1 MAIQKTE
8 AQSFISNAYLESDT
22 TILAALSAP
31 IALPCPPEDIN
42 ICDTTTQQSITVT
55 AAGIARTF
63 HPTIVG
69 DFQHIF
75 SAGGDWNTTDAA
87 TRMEQVNAN
96 LYQMTAALP
105 AGNYQYKVAFD
116 GVWDGA
122 FPNTNVN
129 LNVPQ
134 GGMRVTF
141 SFVPYDLATRTAQI
155 HDSINNMTARLP
167 TSDEGAS
174 IDLLRITLGQPLD
187 ITHTVQIS
195 LQGQAPK
202 TVMARSILH
211 EPRYFYAG
219 NDLGYTYSAR
229 KTAFRVW
236 APTAA
241 DVQLLL
247 YKSEDGPASKQIAMQ
262 PGQQGT
268 WCTSVAM
275 SLANWYY
282 LYQVNVQGQTHTVV
296 DPYVKA
302 LAPNAARGMIVDMAA
317 INPEHWANDHYRTLT
332 NPVDAVIYETHVRDF
347 SIAAN
352 SGMSNKGKYLAFTER
367 NTTGPGPQ
375 NVATG
380 VDSLLQLGITHVQV
394 LPVFDFASIDE
405 TKPEQYNWG
414 YDPRTYNVPQGAYA
428 TTPHGSARIGEYK
441 QMIQSLH
448 GAGIGVIMDVVY
460 NHTFAIN
467 DSAFDLL
474 VPHYYYRTDD
484 YGRYSSGSGCGNEI
498 ASERPM
504 VQKFILDSLQYWVRE
519 YHVDGFRFDL
529 MALLGVDTMKAAV
542 QNLRALNPDIL
553 VYGEPW
559 TGGVSALPVQQ
570 LVYKG
575 RQKGLGLGVFNDNI
589 RNGLIGSVFDHSA
602 QGFAMGAPFKVD
614 SIKRG
619 VQGSIYDFTDAPG
632 ETINYVTSHDNLT
645 LWDKIADCNPRDS
658 EADRIKMDKLA
669 QAVVLTSQGV
679 PFIQGGEEFLR
690 TKSGNDNSYNAGDAI
705 NQFDWER
712 KAIYQNV
719 FDYYAGLIQLRRQHP
734 AFRMITAQDI
744 NTHLNFLDSAPN
756 TIAFTL
762 GEHAN
767 GDPWKYILVI
777 YNPNRSEVA
786 FNLPGGEWTIVGTQN
801 KATNS
806 IVAGSMACTI
816 LYQE

>member
-1 MAIQKTE
+1 VAIQTE
-8 AQSFISNAYLESDT
+8 VTVQTFITNAYLESDR
-22 TILAALSAP
+22 TILAALSTP
-31 IALPCPPEDIN
+31 IILPCPPENVVVQDI
-42 ICDTTTQQSITVT
+42 TTGQSIAVE
-55 AAGIARTF
+55 ASGIARTF

-75 SAGGDWNTTDAA
+75 SSGGDWNTTDPA
-87 TRMEQVNAN
+87 TRMEQVNEN

-105 AGNYQYKVAFD
+105 AGSYQYKVAFD
-116 GVWDGA
+116 GGWDGA
-122 FPNTNVN
+122 FPNINVN

-134 GGMRVTF
+134 GGLRVTF
-141 SFVPYDLATRTAQI
+141 SFVPYDLTTRTAQI
-155 HDSINNMTARLP
+155 YDNINNLTAKLP
-167 TSDEGAS
+167 TSDAGAS
-174 IDLLRITLGQPLD
+174 VDLLKITLGQALD
-187 ITHTVQIS
+187 LAHTVQIS
-195 LQGQAPK
+195 LQGQKPR
-202 TVMARSILH
+202 TVIARSILH
-211 EPRYFYAG
+211 DPRYFYAG
-219 NDLGYTYSAR
+219 NDLGNTYSAQE
-229 KTAFRVW
+229 TTFRVW

-247 YKSEDGPASKQIAMQ
+247 YKSEDGPLSKKVAMQ
-262 PGQQGT
+262 RAEQGT
-268 WCTSVAM
+268 WCTNVAQP
-275 SLANWYY
+275 LANWYY
-282 LYQVNVQGQTHTVV
+282 LYQVNIQGKTSTVV
-296 DPYVKA
+296 DPYVRA
-302 LAPNAARGMIVDMAA
+302 LAPNATRGMIVDMAA
-317 INPEHWANDHYRTLT
+317 INPEHWRDDSYRPLA
-332 NPVDAVIYETHVRDF
+332 NPVDAVVYETHVRDF

-352 SGMSNKGKYLAFTER
+352 SGMSNKGKYLAYTER
-367 NTTGPGPQ
+367 GTTGPQ

-414 YDPRTYNVPQGAYA
+414 YDPRTYNTTEGAYA
-428 TTPHGSARIGEYK
+428 TTPHGSARISEYK

-448 GAGIGVIMDVVY
+448 SAGIGVIMDVVY
-460 NHTFAIN
+460 NHTFAIY

-484 YGRYSSGSGCGNEI
+484 YGHYSGGSGCGNEV

-504 VQKFILDSLQYWVRE
+504 VRKFVLDSLQYWMRE

-529 MALLGVDTMKAAV
+529 MALLGVDTMRKAV
-542 QNLRALNPDIL
+542 QNLHAINPDALI
-553 VYGEPW
+553 YGEPW
-559 TGGVSALPVQQ
+559 TGGSSALPAQQ

-575 RQKGLGLGVFNDNI
+575 RQRGLGLGVFNDNI

-614 SIKRG
+614 VIKRG
-619 VQGSIYDFTDAPG
+619 VQGSIYDFTEAPD

-645 LWDKIADCNPRDS
+645 LWDKIADCNPRDT
-658 EADRIKMDKLA
+658 EADRIKMDELA

-679 PFIQGGEEFLR
+679 PFFQGGEEFLR
-690 TKSGNDNSYNAGDAI
+690 TKQGNDNSYNAGDAI

-712 KAIYQNV
+712 KATYQSV
-719 FDYYAGLIQLRRQHP
+719 FDYYASLIHLRRQHP
-734 AFRMITAQDI
+734 AFRLTTAQEI
-744 NTHLNFLDSAPN
+744 NDHLHFLDSAPN

-777 YNPNRSEVA
+777 YNPNRSEVS
-786 FNLPGGEWTIVGTQN
+786 FNLLAGEWTVVGTQN
-801 KATNS
+801 KASNS
-806 IVAGSMACTI
+806 ILVGSMACTI

>member
-1 MAIQKTE
+1 MAIQTE
-8 AQSFISNAYLESDT
+8 VAVQTFISNAYLESDT

-31 IALPCPPEDIN
+31 ITLPCPPEDIMVL
-42 ICDTTTQQSITVT
+42 DTTTQQRITVT

-75 SAGGDWNTTDAA
+75 SSGGDWNTTDPA

-105 AGNYQYKVAFD
+105 AGSYQYKVVFD

-141 SFVPYDLATRTAQI
+141 SFVPYDLVTKTAQI
-155 HDSINNMTARLP
+155 HDSINNMTEKLP
-167 TSDEGAS
+167 TSDAGAS
-174 IDLLRITLGQPLD
+174 VDLLQVKLGQAPD

-195 LQGQAPK
+195 LQGQKPN
-202 TVMARSILH
+202 TVIARSILQ
-211 EPRYFYAG
+211 EPRYIYTG
-219 NDLGYTYSAR
+219 DDLGYTYSELE
-229 KTAFRVW
+229 TTFRVW

-241 DVQLLL
+241 DIQLLL
-247 YKSEDGPASKQIAMQ
+247 YEREDGPLSRQIAMQ
-262 PGQQGT
+262 RMQQGT
-268 WCTSVAM
+268 WCISVPM
-275 SLANWYY
+275 PLANWYY
-282 LYQVNVQGQTHTVV
+282 LYQVNVLGETHTVV
-296 DPYVKA
+296 DPYARA
-302 LAPNAARGMIVDMAA
+302 LAPNATSAMVVDMAA
-317 INPEHWANDHYRTLT
+317 INPEHWADDHYRPLA
-332 NPVDAVIYETHVRDF
+332 NPVDAVVYETHVRDF
-347 SIAAN
+347 SIMAN
-352 SGMSNKGKYLAFTER
+352 SGMVNKGKYLAFTER
-367 NTTGPGPQ
+367 GTTGPE

-428 TTPHGSARIGEYK
+428 TTPQGSARISEYK
-441 QMIQSLH
+441 RMIQSLH
-448 GAGIGVIMDVVY
+448 SSGIGVIMDVVY

-484 YGRYSSGSGCGNEI
+484 YGHYSSGSGCGNEV
-498 ASERPM
+498 ACERPM
-504 VQKFILDSLQYWVRE
+504 VRKFVLDSLKYWMRE

-529 MALLGVDTMKAAV
+529 MALIGVDTMKAAA
-542 QNLRALNPDIL
+542 QELHAINPAAII
-553 VYGEPW
+553 YGEPW
-559 TGGVSALPVQQ
+559 TGGLSALSAQQ
-570 LVYKG
+570 LLYKG

-614 SIKRG
+614 VIKRG
-619 VQGSIYDFTDAPG
+619 VQGSIYDFTDAPS

-658 EADRIKMDKLA
+658 EEDRIKMDELA
-669 QAVVLTSQGV
+669 QAVILTSQGV

-712 KAIYQNV
+712 KVTYQRV
-719 FDYYAGLIQLRRQHP
+719 FAYYAGLIQLRRQHP
-734 AFRMITAQDI
+734 AFRMTTARDI
-744 NTHLNFLDSAPN
+744 NAHLNFLDSAPN
-756 TIAFTL
+756 TVAFTL

-767 GDPWKYILVI
+767 GDPWRSIMVI
-777 YNPNRSEVA
+777 YNPNRSELS
-786 FNLPGGEWTIVGTQN
+786 FNLPAGEWTIVGTQS
-801 KATNS
+801 KATGS
-806 IVAGSMACTI
+806 IMAAPLSCSI